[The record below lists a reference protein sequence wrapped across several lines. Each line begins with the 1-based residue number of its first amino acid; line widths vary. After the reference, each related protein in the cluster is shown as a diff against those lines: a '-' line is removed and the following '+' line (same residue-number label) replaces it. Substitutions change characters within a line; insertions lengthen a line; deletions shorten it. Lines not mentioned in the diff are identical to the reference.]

1 MNVVFELRQRAGLTQ
16 ELLARQ
22 AGVDRSMISRYET
35 GRRSPRLDTLQR
47 LAEAVDLEIVVS
59 FQTAS
64 PPIAPLSTDSG
75 DRSATPS
82 DPTWISSDQDTGHR
96 GGDEVFTLSG
106 DITS

>member
-35 GRRSPRLDTLQR
+35 GRRSPRLDTLER

-59 FQTAS
+59 FQPAS
-64 PPIAPLSTDSG
+64 PRVDAQSVDPG
-75 DRSATPS
+75 DRSAAPS
-82 DPTWISSDQDTGHR
+82 DPTWISSDQDTGYR
-96 GGDEVFTLSG
+96 GDDEVFTISG
-106 DITS
+106 DVTP

>member
-35 GRRSPRLDTLQR
+35 GRRSPRLDTLER

-59 FQTAS
+59 IQPAS
-64 PPIAPLSTDSG
+64 PRVAAQSVDSG
-75 DRSATPS
+75 ARSAAPS
-82 DPTWISSDQDTGHR
+82 DPTWISSDQDTGYR
-96 GGDEVFTLSG
+96 SDDEVFTLSG
-106 DITS
+106 DITP